1 MGKKD
6 TSAEITSLPGVGAA
20 TAKKLVDSKFTTVA
34 KIAKASAKDLQNA
47 GLSASVASK
56 VLSAAKA
63 ASSVKSTA
71 KKAGAATKSKVKNAG
86 SKAASTAKKASSKA
100 ATGAKKATGSAKKAT
115 QKAVAKGQEVAEDVV
130 EKTASAATSLKTK
143 KDEGRKGNTISVP
156 RSVKDMPWFKK
167 R

>member
-6 TSAEITSLPGVGAA
+6 TSAEIASMPGVGAA
-20 TAKKLVDSKFTTVA
+20 TAKKLVDAKFTTVA

-47 GLSASVASK
+47 GLSASVATK

-86 SKAASTAKKASSKA
+86 SKAASSAKKASSKA
-100 ATGAKKATGSAKKAT
+100 TKGAKKVT
-115 QKAVAKGQEVAEDVV
+115 QKAAAKSQEVAEDVV
-130 EKTASAATSLKTK
+130 EKTTSAATSLNTQ
-143 KDEGRKGNTISVP
+143 KDDGRKGNTISVP

-167 R
+167 G